1 MVLGIFGKKLGMTQV
16 YDKAGAAVP
25 VTVIEA
31 LPCFV
36 TRILEEKKAVQI
48 GTSVSKRSTKP
59 ILGSY
64 AQSGVKE
71 NLNKFEE
78 FGAEDTSKVSLGQQ
92 IKTDIFEAGEKVSV
106 IGVSIG
112 KGFAGTVKRHHFMRS
127 HMTHGSKSHRIPGS
141 IGAGT
146 TPGRVYKG
154 KRMAGRMGGE
164 KVTVKNLMV
173 FEADPEKN
181 IVLIKG
187 AVPGPRGAFVTIK
200 RTAAKKAEKKK

>member
-1 MVLGIFGKKLGMTQV
+1 MVFGIFGKKLGMTQV

-36 TRILEEKKAVQI
+36 TKIIEGTKSVQL
-48 GTSVSKRSTKP
+48 GASVSKRSTKP

-64 AQSGVKE
+64 AKSGIKE
-71 NLNKFEE
+71 NLNKFGE
-78 FGAEDTSKVSLGQQ
+78 FETEDPAKVTLGQQ
-92 IKTDIFEAGEKVSV
+92 IKADIFAAGEKVSV
-106 IGVSIG
+106 VGTSIG
-112 KGFAGTVKRHHFMRS
+112 KGFAGTVKRHHFRRS
-127 HMTHGSKSHRIPGS
+127 HMTHGSKSHRLPGS

-164 KVTVKNLMV
+164 TVTVKNLLV
-173 FEADPEKN
+173 FEADAEKN

-187 AVPGPRGAFVTIK
+187 AVPGPTGAYVTINK
-200 RTAAKKAEKKK
+200 IFLKKANKK